1 MHMKRLKGLAFLY
14 ASIFSLLIGLGAGI
28 FLTISSELISLFWSK
43 RTLTHPGLLL
53 LQCLLF
59 GLVIGLLQLKV
70 GAYPKTIKQ
79 ILAEFQK
86 TGKVE
91 GASWWTWVNGTVI
104 LAGGAS
110 VGPEASMT
118 GIIAR
123 QSSVMGQ
130 QLTTYLTDPNLPQA
144 PFKEQFKAL
153 FRPLT
158 PAEVPLKVVFAK
170 KWRQKASYIIW
181 TGLGICS
188 FAMWLKAFPEA
199 KVFQIGFAEVKWTWQ
214 GVLLTPLAF
223 ALGLAFGKFFLKFEE
238 IGAKL
243 GETIPN
249 YLLKG
254 MLGGLLLGIGGLL
267 SSYLLWSGAFTMWDL
282 VDQAGK
288 LGPVFLIS
296 LAFGKCLLTD
306 FGFGLGWRGGTI
318 FPAIFCSVALGL
330 GLALLLP
337 WSQNLLVAVLTAAS
351 VSVIVGKPKLVALL
365 LVFLFS
371 LRLAPVII
379 LVCLLCE
386 KITQGKRL
394 FPRK

>member
-1 MHMKRLKGLAFLY
+1 M
-14 ASIFSLLIGLGAGI
+14 
-28 FLTISSELISLFWSK
+28 TISSELISLFWSK

-59 GLVIGLLQLKV
+59 GPVIGLLQLKV

-91 GASWWTWVNGTVI
+91 GASWRTWVNGTII

-123 QSSVMGQ
+123 QSSAMGQ
-130 QLTTYLTDPNLPQA
+130 QLTNYLTDPDLPQA

-158 PAEVPLKVVFAK
+158 PAEGPLKAVFAK

-181 TGLGICS
+181 TCLGICS

-199 KVFQIGFAEVKWTWQ
+199 KVFQIGFAEVNWTWQ
-214 GVLLTPLAF
+214 GILLTPLAF

-238 IGAKL
+238 IGEKL

-267 SSYLLWSGAFTMWDL
+267 SSYLLWSGAFTMWNL
-282 VDQAGK
+282 VDQAAK

-296 LAFGKCLLTD
+296 LAFGKCLLTN

-386 KITQGKRL
+386 KIPQGKPL

>member
-1 MHMKRLKGLAFLY
+1 MD
-14 ASIFSLLIGLGAGI
+14 
-28 FLTISSELISLFWSK
+28 
-43 RTLTHPGLLL
+43 
-53 LQCLLF
+53 
-59 GLVIGLLQLKV
+59 
-70 GAYPKTIKQ
+70 
-79 ILAEFQK
+79 
-86 TGKVE
+86 
-91 GASWWTWVNGTVI
+91 
-104 LAGGAS
+104 LAGG
-110 VGPEASMT
+110 
-118 GIIAR
+118 
-123 QSSVMGQ
+123 
-130 QLTTYLTDPNLPQA
+130 
-144 PFKEQFKAL
+144 
-153 FRPLT
+153 
-158 PAEVPLKVVFAK
+158 
-170 KWRQKASYIIW
+170 
-181 TGLGICS
+181 
-188 FAMWLKAFPEA
+188 
-199 KVFQIGFAEVKWTWQ
+199 
-214 GVLLTPLAF
+214 LLTPLAF

-238 IGAKL
+238 IGAKM
-243 GETIPN
+243 GEMIPN

-282 VDQAGK
+282 VDQAAK

-296 LAFGKCLLTD
+296 LAFGKCLLTN

-318 FPAIFCSVALGL
+318 FPAIFCSVALGM

-386 KITQGKRL
+386 KILQGKRL